1 MTFVHQLPQSILH
14 VSELDQV
21 SYHHSEYE
29 LLLAIIIISINLC
42 IEEVKPPW
50 ILRVAV
56 IVPLIALIIIVVSA
70 TLIFVTFYKIRS
82 E

>member
-21 SYHHSEYE
+21 SYHHSEYA
-29 LLLAIIIISINLC
+29 LLLAIITISINLC
-42 IEEVKPPW
+42 VEEVK
-50 ILRVAV
+50 LRVAV
-56 IVPLIALIIIVVSA
+56 TMPLIALIIIVVPA
-70 TLIFVTFYKIRS
+70 TLIFVIFYKMRS